1 MSSYPSLSTELTKDA
16 ALDISAA
23 GATEIIGSKPID
35 ARRLNTLSA
44 QVRVSGLAGA
54 GDGTIKLQVSD
65 VLDYINPAY
74 PFPASD
80 TDADWVDVSG
90 ASCTLTADGTFTF
103 SVNTLPQGFARLL
116 FTKNG
121 ATAGSV
127 EVFVTC
133 KNG

>member
-1 MSSYPSLSTELTKDA
+1 MSSYPSLSTELTQA
-16 ALDISAA
+16 APLDISAA
-23 GATEIIGSKPID
+23 GATEVVGGKPID
-35 ARRLNTLSA
+35 ARRLSTFSA
-44 QVRVSGLAGA
+44 QVRVASLAGA
-54 GDGTIKLQVSD
+54 GDATVKLQVSD
-65 VLDYINPAY
+65 VLDYTNPAY

-80 TDADWVDVSG
+80 ADADWVDVSG
-90 ASCTLTADGTFTF
+90 ATCTLAIDGTFTF
-103 SVNTLPQGFARLL
+103 SVNSLPQGFARLL